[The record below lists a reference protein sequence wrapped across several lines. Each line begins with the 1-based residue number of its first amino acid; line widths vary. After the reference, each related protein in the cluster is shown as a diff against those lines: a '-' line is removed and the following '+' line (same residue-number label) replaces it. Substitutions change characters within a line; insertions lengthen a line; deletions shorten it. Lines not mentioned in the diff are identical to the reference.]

1 MSSPKTATTS
11 STRNSPTTSQR
22 ILIKYGGNAMKDP
35 ALQASLLEK
44 IAQLH
49 HVGNEIVLV
58 HGGGPFIGTM
68 MERLGM
74 KYEFIGGHR
83 KTDPATMEVVQMVLK
98 GQVNSELVRI
108 LLKHGVKAVGI
119 SGKDARMVTAS
130 KREMSNAKGDRIDL
144 GQVGDVAEVDARLI
158 HALLRNKFMPVI
170 APISIGADFTD
181 FNVNADICA
190 GAIAGAL
197 HVDQFFL
204 LTDVDGLMQDKDDPS
219 TIMHELTVSEI
230 NQLQTGVIQGGM
242 LPKVDACL
250 IALEE
255 GAKTCRILNGT
266 KPDQLLDALLGST
279 DVGTTITF

>member
-1 MSSPKTATTS
+1 MSSPETATDS
-11 STRNSPTTSQR
+11 SSKSSTTSQR

-35 ALQASLLEK
+35 ALQATLLEK

-49 HVGNEIVLV
+49 HVGNQIVIV

-74 KYEFIGGHR
+74 EYEFVGGHR

-98 GQVNSELVRI
+98 GQVNSELVRL
-108 LLKHGVKAVGI
+108 LLKYGVKAVGI
-119 SGKDARMVTAS
+119 SGKDARLVTAS
-130 KREMSNAKGDRIDL
+130 KREVANKKGDRIDL
-144 GQVGDVAEVDARLI
+144 GQVGDVSEVDARLI
-158 HALLRNKFMPVI
+158 HALLRSKYLPVI

-181 FNVNADICA
+181 YNVNADICA

-204 LTDVDGLMQDKDDPS
+204 LTDVDGLMEDKDDPS
-219 TIMHELTVSEI
+219 TIMHKLTVSEI
-230 NQLQTGVIQGGM
+230 NQLKAGVIQGGM

-279 DVGTTITF
+279 KVGTTITF